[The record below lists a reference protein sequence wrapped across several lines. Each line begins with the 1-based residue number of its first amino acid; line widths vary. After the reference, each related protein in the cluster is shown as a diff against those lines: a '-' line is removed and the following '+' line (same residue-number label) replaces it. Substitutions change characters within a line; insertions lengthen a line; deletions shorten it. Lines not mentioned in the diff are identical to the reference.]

1 MNKNNDLISII
12 VTVYKSYNY
21 LNDLIKSVESQSY
34 KNYELIFI
42 NDGSDRKVNNFL
54 ETYDFNERNK
64 VKIYNIKRFY
74 RSKSLNYGISKS
86 SSDIICILDSDDY
99 WHPKKLELQL
109 YYLKQL
115 NLKFL
120 ATSSFLFYEN
130 TNIKISK
137 KYLVKISKLN
147 HRSFFYT
154 NHIPHSSVMAY
165 KDFLQY
171 DENLLQNVD
180 LDLWLRISQNTDLFK
195 IELPLTFIRRHE
207 SQFFYGNTIYK
218 RIIYFKN
225 SLSVR
230 FNQSKILL
238 NKLLIIIFILKFT
251 LSLFKFSIRKII

>member
-1 MNKNNDLISII
+1 MNRNNDLISII
-12 VTVYKSYNY
+12 VTVYKNYIY
-21 LNDLIKSVESQSY
+21 LNDLIKSVESQTH

-42 NDGSDRKVNNFL
+42 NDGSDKKVINFL
-54 ETYDFNERNK
+54 ENYDFNEKNK
-64 VKIYNIKRFY
+64 IKIYNIKRFY

-120 ATSSFLFYEN
+120 ATSSLLFYEDA
-130 TNIKISK
+130 NIKISK
-137 KYLVKISKLN
+137 KFLLNISKIN

-165 KDFLQY
+165 KNLLQY
-171 DENLLQNVD
+171 NEKLFQNVD
-180 LDLWLRISQNTDLFK
+180 LDLWLRISQNIDIYK

-207 SQFFYGNTIYK
+207 SQFFYGNTVYR

-238 NKLLIIIFILKFT
+238 NKLLISIFILKFT
-251 LSLFKFSIRKII
+251 LSLFKFSLRKIK

>member
-1 MNKNNDLISII
+1 MNRNNDLISII
-12 VTVYKSYNY
+12 VTVYKNYIY
-21 LNDLIKSVESQSY
+21 LNDLIKSVESQTH

-42 NDGSDRKVNNFL
+42 NDGSDKKVINFL
-54 ETYDFNERNK
+54 ENYDFNEKNK
-64 VKIYNIKRFY
+64 IKIYNIKRFY

-120 ATSSFLFYEN
+120 ATSSLLFYEDA
-130 TNIKISK
+130 NIKISK
-137 KYLVKISKLN
+137 KFLLNISKIN

-154 NHIPHSSVMAY
+154 NHIPHSSVMVY
-165 KDFLQY
+165 KNLLQY
-171 DENLLQNVD
+171 NEKLFQNVD
-180 LDLWLRISQNTDLFK
+180 LDLWLRISQNIDIYK

-207 SQFFYGNTIYK
+207 SQFFYGNTVYR

-238 NKLLIIIFILKFT
+238 NKLLISIFILKFT
-251 LSLFKFSIRKII
+251 LSLFKFSLRKIK

>member
-1 MNKNNDLISII
+1 MNRNNDLISII
-12 VTVYKSYNY
+12 VTVYKNYTY
-21 LNDLIKSVESQSY
+21 LNDLIKSVESQTH

-42 NDGSDRKVNNFL
+42 NDGSDKKVINFL
-54 ETYDFNERNK
+54 ENYDFNEKNK
-64 VKIYNIKRFY
+64 IKIYNIKRFY

-120 ATSSFLFYEN
+120 ATSSLLFYEDA
-130 TNIKISK
+130 NIKISK
-137 KYLVKISKLN
+137 KFLLNISKIN

-154 NHIPHSSVMAY
+154 NHIPHSSVMVY
-165 KDFLQY
+165 KNLLQY
-171 DENLLQNVD
+171 NEKLFQNVD
-180 LDLWLRISQNTDLFK
+180 LDLWLRISQNIDIYK

-207 SQFFYGNTIYK
+207 SQFFYGNTVYR

-238 NKLLIIIFILKFT
+238 NKLLISIFILKFT
-251 LSLFKFSIRKII
+251 LSLFKFSLRKIK

>member
-1 MNKNNDLISII
+1 MNNNNDLISII
-12 VTVYKSYNY
+12 VTVYKNYIY
-21 LNDLIKSVESQSY
+21 LNDLIKSVESQTH

-42 NDGSDRKVNNFL
+42 NDGSDKKVINFL
-54 ETYDFNERNK
+54 ENYDFNEKNK
-64 VKIYNIKRFY
+64 IKIYNIKRFY

-120 ATSSFLFYEN
+120 ATSSLLFYEDA
-130 TNIKISK
+130 NIKISK
-137 KYLVKISKLN
+137 KFLLNISKIN

-165 KDFLQY
+165 KNLLQY
-171 DENLLQNVD
+171 NEKLFQNVD
-180 LDLWLRISQNTDLFK
+180 LDLWLRISQNIDIYK

-207 SQFFYGNTIYK
+207 SQFFYGNTVYR

-238 NKLLIIIFILKFT
+238 NKLLISIFILKFT
-251 LSLFKFSIRKII
+251 LSLFKFSLRKIK